1 MIPIQISTQGTS
13 GAGCKGHVEGQR
25 QDIVEAHYLLLY
37 FNPQT
42 STFFFAIFSRS
53 VFSFDTPLIM

>member
-1 MIPIQISTQGTS
+1 MRPIQISTQGTS

-37 FNPQT
+37 FNPLT
-42 STFFFAIFSRS
+42 STFFLLYSHE
-53 VFSFDTPLIM
+53 VSFHSMLL

>member
-42 STFFFAIFSRS
+42 STFFLLYSHE
-53 VFSFDTPLIM
+53 VSFHLMLL